1 MKMSLQSARPPGRP
15 RNESVR
21 LRIQQAAIDLLIE
34 GGYLALTCDAI
45 AVRAKTSKAT
55 IYRWWPN
62 KAQVIIDAFVEAMSP
77 SLPVYPASTLE
88 EFVSFHVQQ
97 FVQAMSGQN
106 GKLLA
111 AILAAAQ
118 YVPEVRDTY
127 LEHWFRPRRKLLYHA
142 MRHLQ
147 QSGHLDPKTDLDT
160 VLDILYGPLFM
171 LLLVQH
177 RRLSSTYATQLVPML
192 LYGIRHHAKVDR
204 S

>member
-1 MKMSLQSARPPGRP
+1 MSLQTARQPGRP
-15 RNESVR
+15 RNESLR

-62 KAQVIIDAFVEAMSP
+62 KAQVVTDAFVEAMSP

-97 FVQAMSGQN
+97 FAQAMNGQN

-118 YVPEVRDTY
+118 YVPEVRDAY
-127 LEHWFRPRRKLLYHA
+127 LEHWFRPRRKLLYQA
-142 MRHLQ
+142 MRRLQ

-192 LYGIRHHAKVDR
+192 LYGIRHHAKSDH